1 MFIVKNVKI
10 DNIDKE
16 EITKNIFFEKLN
28 IINNYYNPNKKN
40 LYLIRYLDE
49 LYKKNTN
56 YDIWYSIYSLVLIFI
71 RDEYYHKE
79 VKDFLGTFF
88 VLSHKY
94 WEDEYLLLYHYENMV
109 KINRNKIR
117 QIEFIIIQK
126 ILHNIQDV
134 FRLKYIK
141 NIDEGGLFLQKIKE
155 LL

>member
-1 MFIVKNVKI
+1 MFIVKNVK
-10 DNIDKE
+10 IDKE
-16 EITKNIFFEKLN
+16 EITKNIFFEKPN

-71 RDEYYHKE
+71 RDEYYNKE

-94 WEDEYLLLYHYENMV
+94 WEDEYLFLYHYENMV

-117 QIEFIIIQK
+117 QIEFIIMQK

-134 FRLKYIK
+134 FRLKFIK

>member
-1 MFIVKNVKI
+1 
-10 DNIDKE
+10 
-16 EITKNIFFEKLN
+16 
-28 IINNYYNPNKKN
+28 
-40 LYLIRYLDE
+40 
-49 LYKKNTN
+49 
-56 YDIWYSIYSLVLIFI
+56 LVLIFI
-71 RDEYYHKE
+71 RDEYYHKG

-94 WEDEYLLLYHYENMV
+94 WEDEYLFLYQYENMV

-134 FRLKYIK
+134 FRLKFIK
-141 NIDEGGLFLQKIKE
+141 NINEGGLFLQKIKE